1 MPVGARLHPV
11 EDHPGNG
18 LDLMHLTGREDDRV
32 SAAESSL
39 RAPVVEET
47 FSLDDVVDLVGP
59 GAGVDG
65 GDLPRLPARDADVGV
80 GVVVSDLWM
89 W

>member
-11 EDHPGNG
+11 EDHPGDG
-18 LDLMHLTGREDDRV
+18 LDLVHFAGREDDRV
-32 SAAESSL
+32 SAAEPSL

-59 GAGVDG
+59 GVTVD
-65 GDLPRLPARDADVGV
+65 R
-80 GVVVSDLWM
+80 
-89 W
+89 